1 MVTNWRPR
9 YPLWQAVINYFNNRF
24 NDGRTPTRKGLLR
37 ELREQ
42 GFSGSQINSIDSY
55 RNYLHQAGYIGTIRR
70 GIYSIDDLIPSDLSV
85 DDCRSHAYGGMHPI
99 PEVPRV
105 IARREPRQPI
115 LRVMGLEELREAR
128 EHERNLETLRD
139 ELRREHARIVDD
151 VDEDEEVS
159 LSASSSSM
167 SGSSTTRRARRV
179 RDPRTGIEFLSKE
192 EMEL

>member
-9 YPLWQAVINYFNNRF
+9 YPLWQAVINYFNECY
-24 NDGRTPTRKGLLR
+24 NDGRTPTRKNMLQRLR
-37 ELREQ
+37 EH
-42 GFSGSQINSIDSY
+42 GFSGSINSIDSY

-105 IARREPRQPI
+105 TRIARREPRQPI
-115 LRVMGLEELREAR
+115 LRVMGREELDDARNVEILRE
-128 EHERNLETLRD
+128 
-139 ELRREHARIVDD
+139 ELRRERERLRHPEPVNV
-151 VDEDEEVS
+151 VDELES

-167 SGSSTTRRARRV
+167 SSTAASGATI